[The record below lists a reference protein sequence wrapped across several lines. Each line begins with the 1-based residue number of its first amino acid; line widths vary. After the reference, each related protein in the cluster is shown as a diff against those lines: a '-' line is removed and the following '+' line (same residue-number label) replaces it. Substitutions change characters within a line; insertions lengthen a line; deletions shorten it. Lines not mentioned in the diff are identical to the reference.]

1 MKIYNARVIIS
12 GNVIEVVE
20 YGKEIFKELE
30 SDRIRTGRSQKANA
44 AEQESNREKVLSRAR
59 QDIRRKV
66 TANCGGWFDSRGKPY
81 KPKFLTLTPAENVTD
96 LTVSNHEFKL
106 FIMRLGYKVAGR
118 GKESCLKYLAIP
130 EFQKRG
136 AVHYHVMF
144 FNLPYIPIN
153 EIRECWRH
161 GFVFINAIDEVDNK
175 GAYMCKYLYKDVCDE
190 RLRGRKCYFTS
201 KGLLEPKII
210 EFNTNTKEGK
220 KELESVVKTAQ
231 AVAKREYCVEYDS
244 EYLDHISYKQY
255 TLSN

>member
-1 MKIYNARVIIS
+1 MKIYNARVIVS
-12 GNVIEVVE
+12 GDVIEVIE
-20 YGKEIFKELE
+20 YGKEIFKDMET
-30 SDRIRTGRSQKANA
+30 DRIRTGRSTKADEA
-44 AEQESNREKVLSRAR
+44 GQERNREKVLHRAR

-66 TANCGGWFDSRGKPY
+66 GANCFRWFDSRGKPF

-96 LTVSNHEFKL
+96 LTYSNHEFTL
-106 FIMRLGYKVAGR
+106 FIKRLRDKVY
-118 GKESCLKYLAIP
+118 GKGVKGCLKYLAIP

-144 FNLPYIPIN
+144 FNLPYIPVKQIS
-153 EIRECWRH
+153 ECWGH
-161 GFVFINAIDEVDNK
+161 GYVYINAIDEVDNK

-220 KELESVVKTAQ
+220 KELESVNQTAQ
-231 AVAKREYCVEYDS
+231 ALSKREFFAEYDS
-244 EYLDHISYKQY
+244 EHLDHIIYKQY
-255 TLSN
+255 TL